1 MEGIVKHLKRGDVA
15 LKTQCA
21 NALFKVCPTIM
32 ILLINLNLIT
42 ID

>member
-1 MEGIVKHLKRGDVA
+1 MEGIVKHLKKGDVA

-32 ILLINLNLIT
+32 IP
-42 ID
+42 